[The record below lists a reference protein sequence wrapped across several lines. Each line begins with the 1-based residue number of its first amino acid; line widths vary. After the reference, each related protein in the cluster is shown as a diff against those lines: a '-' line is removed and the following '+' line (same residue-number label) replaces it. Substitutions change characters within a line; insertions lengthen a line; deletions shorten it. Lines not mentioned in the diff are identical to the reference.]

1 MHYTR
6 RGFLEASLFA
16 GASSIMA
23 SRLAFANA
31 PTESRFVFVLL
42 RGALDGLSA
51 VPPVGDPDYAELRG
65 QIALAKSGENAA
77 LPLDGTFGLHPSLQ
91 FLHASY
97 AAKELAVLHAVA
109 SPYRERSHFDGQ
121 NVLECGGTHPHETQS
136 GWINRAL
143 GALPGVARESGVAL
157 GANIPLAMRGPV
169 EVASWS
175 PTKTAA
181 LDDDTLARVTDLYA
195 RDPLLSR
202 RLAEALES
210 DAIANEAQ
218 AAVNMDDTPMMTAN
232 VVERDAKEKKNYNAR
247 YAEAARAAANFLKR
261 DDGPRVAMFDT
272 TGWDTH
278 ANEGAAQGQLA
289 LRLGGLDSAL
299 QALRDSL
306 GPVWRSTVVLVATEF
321 GRTAA
326 INGTRGTD
334 HGTGAA
340 AFLLGGAVAGGRV
353 IADWPGLSRA
363 NLLENRD
370 VRPTHDLRAVM
381 KGVLRDHLGV
391 PVTTLDSQVF
401 PDSGTVRSVDGLI
414 RG

>member
-1 MHYTR
+1 MLSR
-6 RGFLEASLFA
+6 RQFLEASLFA
-16 GASSIMA
+16 GATSVMA

-31 PTESRFVFVLL
+31 PTDARFVFVLL

-51 VPPVGDPDYAELRG
+51 VPPIGDPDYAALRG
-65 QIALAKSGENAA
+65 QIALAKSGVDAA
-77 LPLDGTFGLHPSLQ
+77 LPLDGTFGLHPALKFLQ
-91 FLHASY
+91 ASY

-121 NVLECGGTHPHETQS
+121 NVLECGGIRPHDIQS

-143 GALPGVARESGVAL
+143 GAMPGHVRQGGVAL
-157 GANIPLAMRGPV
+157 GANVPLAMRGPV

-175 PTKTAA
+175 PTRLNA
-181 LDDDTLARVTDLYA
+181 LDDDTLARITDLYA
-195 RDPLLSR
+195 ADPLLSR
-202 RLAEALES
+202 RLAEALQS

-218 AAVNMDDTPMMTAN
+218 EAVDAEPAATMPGS
-232 VVERDAKEKKNYNAR
+232 VVDRDAKARRNSSAR
-247 YAEAARAAANFLKR
+247 YTEAARAAAGFLRR

-289 LRLGGLDSAL
+289 LRLRGLDLAL

-306 GPVWRSTVVLVATEF
+306 GPVWRDTVVMVATEF

-334 HGTGAA
+334 HGTATSV
-340 AFLLGGAVAGGRV
+340 FLLGGAVAGGRV
-353 IADWPGLSRA
+353 IADWPGLSRSA
-363 NLLENRD
+363 LHEGRD
-370 VRPTHDLRAVM
+370 LRPTRDLRAVI
-381 KGVLRDHLGV
+381 KGVLRDHLGISGAA
-391 PVTTLDSQVF
+391 LDADIF
-401 PDSGTVRSVDGLI
+401 PDSGAVRPLDGLVRS
-414 RG
+414 